1 MKVDK
6 VVDIIH
12 AIDDKKI
19 PTDII
24 DILDISHWSEGL
36 EDYIDVGDMDM
47 YHLLRTFNLLLRDRE
62 KLTKVMKALEI
73 DNEKTIEFIQKKTFY
88 RNGFS
93 YNKKTKKKK

>member
-6 VVDIIH
+6 VVRMIH
-12 AIDDKKI
+12 VIDDKGI

-24 DILDISHWSEGL
+24 DILDTSYWSEGL

-62 KLTKVMKALEI
+62 KLTRVMKALEI
-73 DNEKTIEFIQKKTFY
+73 ENET
-88 RNGFS
+88 
-93 YNKKTKKKK
+93 

>member
-1 MKVDK
+1 MNVDK
-6 VVDIIH
+6 VVRMIH
-12 AIDDKKI
+12 VIDDKGI

-24 DILDISHWSEGL
+24 DILDKSHWSEGL

-73 DNEKTIEFIQKKTFY
+73 ENE
-88 RNGFS
+88 
-93 YNKKTKKKK
+93 

>member
-6 VVDIIH
+6 VVRMIH
-12 AIDDKKI
+12 VIDDKGI

-24 DILDISHWSEGL
+24 DILDKSHWSEGL

-73 DNEKTIEFIQKKTFY
+73 ENE
-88 RNGFS
+88 
-93 YNKKTKKKK
+93 

>member
-6 VVDIIH
+6 VVRMIH
-12 AIDDKKI
+12 VIDDKGI

-24 DILDISHWSEGL
+24 DILDKSHWSEGL

-62 KLTKVMKALEI
+62 KLTRVMKALEI
-73 DNEKTIEFIQKKTFY
+73 ENET
-88 RNGFS
+88 
-93 YNKKTKKKK
+93 

>member
-6 VVDIIH
+6 VVRIIH
-12 AIDDKKI
+12 VIDDKGI

-24 DILDISHWSEGL
+24 DILDKSHWSEGL

-47 YHLLRTFNLLLRDRE
+47 YHLLRTFNILLRDRE

-73 DNEKTIEFIQKKTFY
+73 ENE
-88 RNGFS
+88 
-93 YNKKTKKKK
+93 

>member
-12 AIDDKKI
+12 AIDDKKV
-19 PTDII
+19 PSDII
-24 DILDISHWSEGL
+24 DILDISHWSEWL

-62 KLTKVMKALEI
+62 KLTRVMKALEI
-73 DNEKTIEFIQKKTFY
+73 DNEWVWKIRMVTFCY
-88 RNGFS
+88 IRSN
-93 YNKKTKKKK
+93 

>member
-12 AIDDKKI
+12 AIDDKKV
-19 PTDII
+19 PSDII

-62 KLTKVMKALEI
+62 KLTRVIKALEI
-73 DNEKTIEFIQKKTFY
+73 ENE
-88 RNGFS
+88 
-93 YNKKTKKKK
+93 

>member
-6 VVDIIH
+6 VVDVIH

-19 PTDII
+19 PSDII
-24 DILDISHWSEGL
+24 DILDVSHWSEGL

-62 KLTKVMKALEI
+62 KLNKVIKALEI
-73 DNEKTIEFIQKKTFY
+73 END
-88 RNGFS
+88 
-93 YNKKTKKKK
+93 